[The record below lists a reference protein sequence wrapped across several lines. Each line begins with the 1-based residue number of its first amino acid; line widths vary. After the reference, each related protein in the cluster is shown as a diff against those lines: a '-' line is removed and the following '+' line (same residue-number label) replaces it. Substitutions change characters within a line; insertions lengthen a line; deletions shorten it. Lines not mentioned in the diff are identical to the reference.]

1 MGADF
6 DFTLNQEGQIQLF
19 YIDKG
24 TKKVNVGN
32 RLSDFRI
39 EKELGKGNFGK
50 VYLVTSKITNKVYAM
65 KEIKFDRYKSD
76 SQRASVQK
84 EIKLLENMNH
94 PHVITYFSSFVE
106 NNNFYIVL
114 EYLNGGS
121 LDDKIKMEMEKKGSI
136 DEKKVWDILIQIL
149 SGLVYL
155 HENKKIIHR
164 DIKPDNILMDKE
176 NNIKISDFG
185 ISAINKEDV
194 DDMLKFHGTLVGPL
208 QFIAPEMINGGTYEF
223 KSDIYMLG
231 LTIYK
236 LMCGELPTHKS
247 IKNNNISISLNNNA
261 HLPEHYSQDLKNFVE
276 RLLAYEVKERP
287 SAKRAFFKALYKYTF
302 KYLKVTSILAVIECF
317 LAIPIIAEYFKGEKV
332 KEIIQK
338 DKSRKFIITKTIR
351 DAFFSADPNNFDY
364 ENARLQCLILRFIFY
379 FREEKFRRA
388 LEIDTLTVIEDICN
402 NLHKELNKN
411 TSFIQMPGNNNL
423 NEAYLDGNGGKIDEA
438 DEKKVMDAACKIFSN
453 ILGPKLVIIYI
464 F

>member
-6 DFTLNQEGQIQLF
+6 DFSLNQEGQIQVF

-121 LDDKIKMEMEKKGSI
+121 LDDKIKKEKEEKGSI

-194 DDMLKFHGTLVGPL
+194 DDMLKFHGTLV
-208 QFIAPEMINGGTYEF
+208 
-223 KSDIYMLG
+223 
-231 LTIYK
+231 
-236 LMCGELPTHKS
+236 
-247 IKNNNISISLNNNA
+247 
-261 HLPEHYSQDLKNFVE
+261 
-276 RLLAYEVKERP
+276 
-287 SAKRAFFKALYKYTF
+287 
-302 KYLKVTSILAVIECF
+302 
-317 LAIPIIAEYFKGEKV
+317 
-332 KEIIQK
+332 
-338 DKSRKFIITKTIR
+338 
-351 DAFFSADPNNFDY
+351 
-364 ENARLQCLILRFIFY
+364 
-379 FREEKFRRA
+379 
-388 LEIDTLTVIEDICN
+388 
-402 NLHKELNKN
+402 
-411 TSFIQMPGNNNL
+411 
-423 NEAYLDGNGGKIDEA
+423 
-438 DEKKVMDAACKIFSN
+438 
-453 ILGPKLVIIYI
+453 
-464 F
+464 

>member
-1 MGADF
+1 MKAKF
-6 DFTLNQEGQIQLF
+6 NYF
-19 YIDKG
+19 IDKG
-24 TKKVNVGN
+24 TKKINVGN

-121 LDDKIKMEMEKKGSI
+121 LDDKIKKEKEEKGSI

-194 DDMLKFHGTLVGPL
+194 DDMLKFYGTLVGPL
-208 QFIAPEMINGGTYEF
+208 QFLAPEVINGGTYEF
-223 KSDIYMLG
+223 KSDI
-231 LTIYK
+231 
-236 LMCGELPTHKS
+236 
-247 IKNNNISISLNNNA
+247 
-261 HLPEHYSQDLKNFVE
+261 
-276 RLLAYEVKERP
+276 
-287 SAKRAFFKALYKYTF
+287 
-302 KYLKVTSILAVIECF
+302 
-317 LAIPIIAEYFKGEKV
+317 
-332 KEIIQK
+332 
-338 DKSRKFIITKTIR
+338 
-351 DAFFSADPNNFDY
+351 
-364 ENARLQCLILRFIFY
+364 
-379 FREEKFRRA
+379 
-388 LEIDTLTVIEDICN
+388 
-402 NLHKELNKN
+402 
-411 TSFIQMPGNNNL
+411 
-423 NEAYLDGNGGKIDEA
+423 
-438 DEKKVMDAACKIFSN
+438 
-453 ILGPKLVIIYI
+453 
-464 F
+464 

>member
-1 MGADF
+1 M
-6 DFTLNQEGQIQLF
+6 EVF

-155 HENKKIIHR
+155 HENK
-164 DIKPDNILMDKE
+164 E
-176 NNIKISDFG
+176 N
-185 ISAINKEDV
+185 
-194 DDMLKFHGTLVGPL
+194 
-208 QFIAPEMINGGTYEF
+208 
-223 KSDIYMLG
+223 
-231 LTIYK
+231 
-236 LMCGELPTHKS
+236 
-247 IKNNNISISLNNNA
+247 
-261 HLPEHYSQDLKNFVE
+261 
-276 RLLAYEVKERP
+276 
-287 SAKRAFFKALYKYTF
+287 
-302 KYLKVTSILAVIECF
+302 
-317 LAIPIIAEYFKGEKV
+317 
-332 KEIIQK
+332 
-338 DKSRKFIITKTIR
+338 
-351 DAFFSADPNNFDY
+351 
-364 ENARLQCLILRFIFY
+364 
-379 FREEKFRRA
+379 
-388 LEIDTLTVIEDICN
+388 
-402 NLHKELNKN
+402 
-411 TSFIQMPGNNNL
+411 
-423 NEAYLDGNGGKIDEA
+423 
-438 DEKKVMDAACKIFSN
+438 
-453 ILGPKLVIIYI
+453 
-464 F
+464 

>member
-6 DFTLNQEGQIQLF
+6 DFSLNQEGQIQVF

-94 PHVITYFSSFVE
+94 PHVITYFSSFIE
-106 NNNFYIVL
+106 NNNFYIIL

-121 LDDKIKMEMEKKGSI
+121 VEDKIKMAKEKKALI
-136 DEKKVWDILIQIL
+136 DEKRVWDVLVQVL

-176 NNIKISDFG
+176 SNLKISDFG

-208 QFIAPEMINGGTYEF
+208 QFLAPEMINGGNYEF

-231 LTIYK
+231 LTIFK
-236 LMCGELPTHKS
+236 LMSGQLPEHKRFQ
-247 IKNNNISISLNNNA
+247 NNNISVSLNINA
-261 HLPEHYSQDLKNFVE
+261 YLPDYYSKDLKNFVE
-276 RLLAYEVKERP
+276 ELLNYEVKERP
-287 SAKRAFFKALYKYTF
+287 SAKEAFRRALAFYTV
-302 KYLKVTSILAVIECF
+302 KYLKITSILATIECF
-317 LAIPIIAEYFKGEKV
+317 LAIPKIAEYFKSEKLR
-332 KEIIQK
+332 EIIQN
-338 DKSRKFIITKTIR
+338 DESRKYVITKTIR
-351 DAFFSADPNNFDY
+351 DAFFKADPNNFDY
-364 ENARLQCLILRFIFY
+364 ENAKLECLKLRFIFY
-379 FREEKFRRA
+379 IEQEKYRTA
-388 LEIDTLTVIEDICN
+388 LEIRTLKVIEDICN
-402 NLHKELNKN
+402 KLHKELNINK
-411 TSFIQMPGNNNL
+411 SFIQMPGNNNL
-423 NEAYLDGNGGKIDEA
+423 KE
-438 DEKKVMDAACKIFSN
+438 
-453 ILGPKLVIIYI
+453 
-464 F
+464 